1 MAHMDR
7 RALAV
12 YATLPAS
19 ARFIYR
25 PMWKRRIVIALFAL
39 TALGGCAWFL
49 VHRYAP
55 DLSIELTEQE
65 LQTRLAARFPIQN
78 CGLIIVCLEVT
89 SPQLKLVEGSDRIA
103 LAADLS
109 AAVGQRRYPG
119 TLAFSGKVRYVAQDG
134 DFFLDDIEIDRF
146 DLTGVPAHYTEIL
159 RSRGPALLRGVLSTR
174 PIYTLKGDS
183 TKERLVRLAVRD
195 IRVVNG
201 KLRISM
207 VSPSAN

>member
-1 MAHMDR
+1 MARTDR

-19 ARFIYR
+19 ARIIYR
-25 PMWKRRIVIALFAL
+25 PMWKRRIVIGLLAL
-39 TALGGCAWFL
+39 TALGGCGWFL
-49 VHRYAP
+49 VQRYAP
-55 DLSIELTEQE
+55 GLAIELTEQE
-65 LQTRLAARFPIQN
+65 LQARLAARFPIQN

-89 SPQLKLVEGSDRIA
+89 SPQLKLIEGSDRVA
-103 LAADLS
+103 LAANLS
-109 AAVGQRRYPG
+109 ATVGQRRYPG

-183 TKERLVRLAVRD
+183 TKERLVLLAVRD
-195 IRVVNG
+195 VRVVNG
-201 KLRISM
+201 KLRVSM